1 MIRHQILITL
11 RFLKRFRTAFL
22 INLIGLTAG
31 LVCAL
36 FIWLWVEDERKVDHF
51 HKNNDRL
58 YQVMEVSKVN
68 NEINVQ
74 ESTQGPL
81 AAALQK
87 DLPEVDKA
95 IPVFSLEKEGLLFTV
110 KTGDKVIRASGIF
123 TGQDFFTAFSFP
135 LLRGAAQQ
143 VLHDPNAI
151 VLSEQ
156 LAASLFGTAANAMG
170 KRVDWEMAG
179 FKKQSTV
186 SGVYA
191 KPSAGNT
198 MQFDVALSFDM
209 LLKEMWTN
217 GQYWWNEGPA
227 TYLLL
232 KPGTDINR
240 FNARIKD
247 FTKTYHKDNLFSLF
261 VRPYSSGY
269 LHGTY
274 DNGVQSGGRIIY
286 VNLFTI
292 IAVFILLIACI
303 NFMNLS
309 TARAAKRL
317 KEVGIK
323 KAVGSTRGMLI
334 MQFLGEAVFLALL
347 ALIIAIVVVMALLPA
362 FNTFTGKQISLQPG
376 ASLILQLVVLV
387 VATGLLAGSYPAFYL
402 SRFNPVTILK
412 GRPKNSLSEMFARKG
427 LVVFQFTISLVLIV
441 AVLVVYKQVDYIQSR
456 NLGYDKSN
464 IIYFDKEGAVME
476 NGAAFLTGL
485 RQLPGVVQA
494 SSIQQNV
501 VQTGGNAA
509 TYGID
514 WPGKTKNDVIN
525 FVVRAVDY
533 GLLETLGM
541 QLKEG
546 RSFSPGYGAEEDKLI
561 FNETAIKAMGLTNP
575 VGTKVRMWEK
585 DCIIAGVVKDFHVSS
600 LHEPIAPLVFRFD
613 PARTATIMVKIA
625 PGKEQQTIS
634 AIEAYHKQFNPG
646 YVFDYAFLD
655 SRYKSQYLAEQ
666 RVSVLSAYF
675 AGLAILISCLGLF
688 GLAAFNAE
696 VRTKEIG
703 IRKVLG
709 ASAARVIMLLSK
721 EYLPLVLIAVVF
733 AFPIAWWAM
742 HNWLNGFAYKI
753 AIGTEVFATA
763 FAAIIIITIAT
774 VSYHALRAAFANPV
788 HALRNE

>member
-1 MIRHQILITL
+1 
-11 RFLKRFRTAFL
+11 
-22 INLIGLTAG
+22 
-31 LVCAL
+31 
-36 FIWLWVEDERKVDHF
+36 
-51 HKNNDRL
+51 
-58 YQVMEVSKVN
+58 
-68 NEINVQ
+68 
-74 ESTQGPL
+74 
-81 AAALQK
+81 
-87 DLPEVDKA
+87 
-95 IPVFSLEKEGLLFTV
+95 
-110 KTGDKVIRASGIF
+110 
-123 TGQDFFTAFSFP
+123 
-135 LLRGAAQQ
+135 
-143 VLHDPNAI
+143 
-151 VLSEQ
+151 
-156 LAASLFGTAANAMG
+156 
-170 KRVDWEMAG
+170 
-179 FKKQSTV
+179 
-186 SGVYA
+186 
-191 KPSAGNT
+191 
-198 MQFDVALSFDM
+198 
-209 LLKEMWTN
+209 
-217 GQYWWNEGPA
+217 
-227 TYLLL
+227 
-232 KPGTDINR
+232 
-240 FNARIKD
+240 
-247 FTKTYHKDNLFSLF
+247 
-261 VRPYSSGY
+261 
-269 LHGTY
+269 
-274 DNGVQSGGRIIY
+274 
-286 VNLFTI
+286 
-292 IAVFILLIACI
+292 
-303 NFMNLS
+303 
-309 TARAAKRL
+309 
-317 KEVGIK
+317 
-323 KAVGSTRGMLI
+323 
-334 MQFLGEAVFLALL
+334 
-347 ALIIAIVVVMALLPA
+347 
-362 FNTFTGKQISLQPG
+362 
-376 ASLILQLVVLV
+376 
-387 VATGLLAGSYPAFYL
+387 
-402 SRFNPVTILK
+402 
-412 GRPKNSLSEMFARKG
+412 MFARKG

>member
-68 NEINVQ
+68 NEIKVQ

-334 MQFLGEAVFLALL
+334 AQFLGEAVFLSLL

-376 ASLILQLVVLV
+376 ASLMLQLVVLV

-412 GRPKNSLSEMFARKG
+412 GRPKNSLPEMFARKG

-525 FVVRAVDY
+525 FVVRSVDY
-533 GLLETLGM
+533 GLLETLGIT
-541 QLKEG
+541 LKEG

-600 LHEPIAPLVFRFD
+600 LHEPIAPLVFRYD

-634 AIEAYHKQFNPG
+634 AIKAYHKQFNPG

-655 SRYKSQYLAEQ
+655 TRYQLQYLAEQ

-709 ASAARVIMLLSK
+709 ASAARVMLLLSK

-763 FAAIIIITIAT
+763 FASIIIITIAT